1 MFRTFA
7 NKVKIKESP
16 ETLNLGLAGRIGVIY
31 GETTPSIMG
40 IEVIGDQ
47 KIDYALNVYFED
59 TKEMYWFSK
68 DLLETIDN
76 SVRSEITLDG
86 IDKKWIKNSDGVW
99 IESENKLKKK
109 SWWRFW

>member
-7 NKVKIKESP
+7 NKLKLKESP

-47 KIDYALNVYFED
+47 KIDYALNVCFR

-76 SVRSEITLDG
+76 SVRSEITLDDG
-86 IDKKWIKNSDGVW
+86 INQEMD
-99 IESENKLKKK
+99 
-109 SWWRFW
+109 